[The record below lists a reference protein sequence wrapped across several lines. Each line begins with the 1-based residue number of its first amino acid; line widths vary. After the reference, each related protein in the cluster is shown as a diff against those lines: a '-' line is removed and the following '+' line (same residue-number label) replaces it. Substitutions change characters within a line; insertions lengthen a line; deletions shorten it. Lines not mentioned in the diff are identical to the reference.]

1 MHRCRDCCISI
12 FTALE
17 KSGATSLRRQD
28 YSFPRGECF
37 RQKFLREKSASVH
50 AATNEYHASVQRH
63 YTYYNADNSV
73 SRIAIIGSGISGL
86 ASAYY
91 LSHKHEVFVFECESR
106 LGGHTHT
113 VTVDSSQGPLPV
125 DTGFIVHNDRTYP
138 NLIKLLTELGVA
150 RVDSDMSFAVS
161 CRKTGYEYS
170 SRGLRGYFAQRQ
182 NLLRP
187 RPYRLYGEMRRFNR
201 DAVKLL
207 QHPEAESRKLGEYLD
222 EQCYSEEFREF
233 YLFPMAAAVWSC
245 APSAVR
251 EFPAAM
257 LVRFF
262 ENHGMLTING
272 HPQWKTIAGGCSR
285 YIAPL
290 IVPFRQRIFTNA
302 QIRSVSRDAQGVT
315 LRFRNAR
322 PEMRF
327 DHAVF
332 ATNGDRVLP
341 LIENPSDAERDVL
354 QNFRTSANDVVLHT
368 DDTLLPR
375 HAEARA
381 SWNYLLH
388 LDSRNGH
395 SSVTMT
401 YHMNRLQSLPIEE
414 NYCVTLNANSHI
426 RSDKILRRFVYH
438 HPIYTLASLHA
449 QRRWTEIS
457 GVNRL
462 HFAGAY
468 WFYGFHEDGVNSAL
482 RVARSLGVQS

>member
-1 MHRCRDCCISI
+1 M
-12 FTALE
+12 
-17 KSGATSLRRQD
+17 
-28 YSFPRGECF
+28 
-37 RQKFLREKSASVH
+37 
-50 AATNEYHASVQRH
+50 
-63 YTYYNADNSV
+63 
-73 SRIAIIGSGISGL
+73 SRIAVIGSGISGL

-91 LSHKHEVFVFECESR
+91 LSRKYEVCLFECAPR

-113 VTVDSSQGPLPV
+113 ITVDSSRGPLCV

-138 NLIKLLTELGVA
+138 NFIKLLRELNIPRA
-150 RVDSDMSFAVS
+150 DSDMSFAVS

-207 QHPEAESRKLGEYLD
+207 GTPEAESMKLGEYLD
-222 EQCYSEEFREF
+222 ANKYSEEFREF

-251 EFPAAM
+251 DFPAAM

-262 ENHGMLTING
+262 ENHGMLTIHG
-272 HPQWKTIAGGCSR
+272 HPQWKTIPGGCSR
-285 YIAPL
+285 YIAP
-290 IVPFRQRIFTNA
+290 ITAPFREHIFTDTF
-302 QIRSVSRDAQGVT
+302 IRTVARDASGVT
-315 LRFRNAR
+315 LQFRDSR
-322 PEMRF
+322 PDMRF
-327 DHAVF
+327 DHVVF

-341 LIENPSDAERDVL
+341 LIADPSDSERDIL
-354 QNFRTSANDVVLHT
+354 QTFHTSANDVVLHT
-368 DDTLLPR
+368 DDALLPHR
-375 HAEARA
+375 PEARA

-395 SSVTMT
+395 SPVTMT
-401 YHMNRLQSLPIEE
+401 YHMNRLQSLSTPE
-414 NYCVTLNANSHI
+414 NYCVTLNANSQI
-426 RSDKILRRFVYH
+426 RPDKVLRRFLYH
-438 HPIYTLASLHA
+438 HPIYSLEALRA
-449 QRRWTEIS
+449 QQRWAQIS

-482 RVARSLGVQS
+482 RVARSLGVHA

>member
-1 MHRCRDCCISI
+1 
-12 FTALE
+12 
-17 KSGATSLRRQD
+17 
-28 YSFPRGECF
+28 
-37 RQKFLREKSASVH
+37 
-50 AATNEYHASVQRH
+50 
-63 YTYYNADNSV
+63 V
-73 SRIAIIGSGISGL
+73 SRIAVIGSGISGL

-91 LSHKHEVFVFECESR
+91 LSRKHEVCVFECESR

-113 VTVDSSQGPLPV
+113 VTVDSSQGPLAV

-138 NLIKLLTELGVA
+138 NLIKLLSELGVP

-161 CRKTGYEYS
+161 CRKSGYEYS

-182 NLLRP
+182 NLLRR
-187 RPYRLYGEMRRFNR
+187 RPYRLYAEMRRFNS

-207 QHPEAESRKLGEYLD
+207 ERPQAETLKLGEYLD
-222 EQCYSEEFREF
+222 EQRYSEEFREF

-272 HPQWKTIAGGCSR
+272 HPQWKTIPGGCSR

-290 IVPFRQRIFTNA
+290 TAPFKQNIFTNT
-302 QIRSVSRDAQGVT
+302 QIHTVVRDGQGVT
-315 LRFRNAR
+315 LRFRDGR

-327 DHAVF
+327 DHVVF
-332 ATNGDRVLP
+332 ATNADRVLP
-341 LIENPSDAERDVL
+341 LIEDPSDLERDVL
-354 QNFRTSANDVVLHT
+354 RNFHTSANDVVLHT
-368 DDTLLPR
+368 DDALLPR
-375 HAEARA
+375 RAEARA

-395 SSVTMT
+395 NPVTMT
-401 YHMNRLQSLPIEE
+401 YHMNRLQSLPVQE
-414 NYCVTLNANSHI
+414 NYCITLNANSQI

-438 HPIYTLASLHA
+438 HPMFTLDSLRA
-449 QRRWTEIS
+449 QRRWSEIS
-457 GVNRL
+457 GVKRL

-468 WFYGFHEDGVNSAL
+468 WYYGFHEDGVNSAL